1 MVKVKVVGDKLEI
14 SGIADDDL
22 KNIKKI
28 FSNKKKP
35 YMYIME
41 VGFLVTN
48 QEGEVSYEK
57 ENPKKSNNT
66 DLYR

>member
-14 SGIADDDL
+14 TGITDDDL

-28 FSNKKKP
+28 FSNKKKT